1 MPSKGSVQMNTAN
14 QRSWSEQHDHHPQS
28 QGFVNVDGDHGTT
41 EPSQET
47 ANLGTTK
54 RAKWSHQMKVYLIN
68 LLKDHDVLGFRTQNA
83 WSKEAWTN
91 IFCREQ
97 DLKKDYRSVRDL
109 LAESGFGW
117 DPERI
122 VVDAPPS
129 VWASFAVRK
138 NSKDALHW
146 QDRPFPYYDALAP
159 LYDGELYIGMD
170 HYSRKTKNP
179 SVPSMPA
186 AHVADTYQ
194 SPSPTLNAP
203 CESGLQFPFD
213 EEVEEVN
220 LDFSQRSTTPVNHTQ
235 VAPSSTQISTE
246 VPECQRGKKQKGKSS
261 SSNDGFHERYLKLK
275 KEEID
280 RFAAIEEKKLEDPYN
295 INKCISVLEGLYGL
309 QMGEILVASDI
320 FKSKENREVFLSF
333 STNALQL
340 AWIKREIDRQ
350 QTLL

>member
-1 MPSKGSVQMNTAN
+1 MNTAN

-28 QGFVNVDGDHGTT
+28 QGFVNVD
-41 EPSQET
+41 

-54 RAKWSHQMKVYLIN
+54 RAKWSLQMKVYLIN
-68 LLKDHDVLGFRTQNA
+68 LLKDHDVPGFRTQNA
-83 WSKEAWTN
+83 RSKEAWTN
-91 IFCREQ
+91 IFCRVNTMFGTSFSLNQVKQKEQ

-129 VWASFAVRK
+129 VWASFAARK

-179 SVPSMPA
+179 SLPSMPA

-275 KEEID
+275 KEKIN

-295 INKCISVLEGLYGL
+295 INKCILVLEGLYGL

-320 FKSKENREVFLSF
+320 FKSKENRE
-333 STNALQL
+333 L

>member
-1 MPSKGSVQMNTAN
+1 
-14 QRSWSEQHDHHPQS
+14 
-28 QGFVNVDGDHGTT
+28 
-41 EPSQET
+41 
-47 ANLGTTK
+47 
-54 RAKWSHQMKVYLIN
+54 MKVYLIN
-68 LLKDHDVLGFRTQNA
+68 VLKDHDVPGFRTQNA

-91 IFCREQ
+91 IFCRVNTMFGTSFSPNQVKQKEQ
-97 DLKKDYRSVRDL
+97 DLKKDYRSVKDL
-109 LAESGFGW
+109 SAESGFGW

-129 VWASFAVRK
+129 VWASFAARK

-159 LYDGELYIGMD
+159 LYDGELYI
-170 HYSRKTKNP
+170 
-179 SVPSMPA
+179 
-186 AHVADTYQ
+186 
-194 SPSPTLNAP
+194 
-203 CESGLQFPFD
+203 
-213 EEVEEVN
+213 VN

-246 VPECQRGKKQKGKSS
+246 VLECQRGKKQKGKSS

-280 RFAAIEEKKLEDPYN
+280 RFAAIEEKKLEDPYS

-309 QMGEILVASDI
+309 QMGDILVASDI

-340 AWIKREIDRQ
+340 TWIKREIDRQ